1 MDVDD
6 DDETEEEVKQFV
18 LFIRSDELN
27 DDAVDDDEHD
37 RLDTESFGYFNFC
50 FVCCSDDVTDVFV
63 KDI

>member
-50 FVCCSDDVTDVFV
+50 FVCC
-63 KDI
+63 